1 MIEIAIS
8 VVLLVAGL
16 AIGYFV
22 CAKMYAVR
30 LKASG
35 KDAANIIEN
44 AKKQVEA
51 DKKEALL
58 DTKEEIQRMKE
69 KADLEIRD
77 KKSELSSL
85 ENRIINREENVDRRL
100 LNLENRERTLENKDA
115 DVKRKEEKLKE
126 RESKAEKLIAEQHD
140 KLLEISRLTREE
152 AQETILKNLE
162 SEMTHEIAKY
172 IKDAEEMARSEAKKK
187 AKEILV
193 SAIQRYAADQS
204 SDHSVYLVN
213 LPSDE
218 MKGRIIGRE
227 GRNIRT
233 LESLTG
239 VDFIVDDTPES
250 VVLSCFDP
258 IRREV
263 ARMTLETLI
272 HDGRIHPARIEEVVE
287 KSRNEIDSKI
297 IEVGENAIFDLG
309 IGRIHKDLLRL
320 LGRLH
325 YRTSYGQNVLQ
336 HSMEVAYISGLI
348 AAEVGEDVKLAR
360 RSGLL
365 HDIGKSADHDLEG
378 SHVEIGVTLANK
390 FREPEVVVDAIASHH
405 GDTEAKSLIAVIVAT
420 ADSLSAARPGARRE
434 SIENYIKRLEK
445 LENIASSFKGV
456 ERAFAIQAGREVRVA
471 VVPSV
476 LDDAKTRI
484 LTREIRRA
492 IESDL
497 SYPGSIKITVVRE
510 TRFVETA
517 K

>member
-1 MIEIAIS
+1 MNEIAIS
-8 VVLLVAGL
+8 LLLLFAGL

-22 CAKMYAVR
+22 CVKTYTAK
-30 LKASG
+30 LKVAG
-35 KDAANIIEN
+35 KDAVNIIED

-69 KADLEIRD
+69 KAEIEIRD

-100 LNLENRERTLENKDA
+100 LNLENRERTIEGKDA
-115 DVKRKEEKLKE
+115 DIKRQEEKLKE
-126 RESKAEKLIAEQHD
+126 RESKTEKLISEQQD
-140 KLLEISRLTREE
+140 KLLEISRLSREE
-152 AQETILKNLE
+152 AQDIILKKTE
-162 SEMTHEIAKY
+162 SEMTHEIAKH
-172 IKDAEEMARSEAKKK
+172 IKDAEETVRAEANKK
-187 AKEILV
+187 AKEILDG
-193 SAIQRYAADQS
+193 AIQRLALDQS
-204 SDHSVYLVN
+204 NDHSVYLVN

-258 IRREV
+258 IRREI
-263 ARMTLETLI
+263 ARLTLESLI
-272 HDGRIHPARIEEVVE
+272 QDGRIHPGRIEEVVE
-287 KSRNEIDSKI
+287 KSRTEIDAKI
-297 IEVGENAIFDLG
+297 IEVGENAIFDLA
-309 IGRIHKDLLRL
+309 IGRINKDLLRL

-336 HSMEVAYISGLI
+336 HSMEVAYIAGLI

-360 RSGLL
+360 RAGLL

-378 SHVEIGVTLANK
+378 SHVEIGITIASR
-390 FREPEVVVDAIASHH
+390 FREPEVVIDAIASHH
-405 GDTEAKSLIAVIVAT
+405 GDVEAKSLIAIIVAA
-420 ADSLSAARPGARRE
+420 ADALSAARPGARRE
-434 SIENYIKRLEK
+434 SIENYIKRLQK

-471 VVPSV
+471 VIPSV

-492 IESDL
+492 IEADL
-497 SYPGSIKITVVRE
+497 DYPGSIKITVVRE